1 MQISFNNMFSKIS
14 SPTHHTKKNGVA
26 GISRPNFGDSF
37 EKNKTEQIDHIKK
50 LFEMHNKEYA
60 EILNEINSIE
70 TTYDIE
76 KSITL
81 RNSLLKR
88 LSSVKNKYE
97 IVNAMLSR
105 SSDENK
111 YRDAQIAYKF
121 LYGHLFLFLL
131 CMYSGVGNAR

>member
-1 MQISFNNMFSKIS
+1 MGIQQI
-14 SPTHHTKKNGVA
+14 TKMATNAMAKLQKMPLPKQAKTLALVTTGVFGLGVMA
-26 GISRPNFGDSF
+26 GKVMFGDSF

-70 TTYDIE
+70 TTNDIE

-88 LSSVKNKYE
+88 LSSVKNQYE

-111 YRDAQIAYKF
+111 
-121 LYGHLFLFLL
+121 
-131 CMYSGVGNAR
+131 